1 VTRIGIQLPQLVE
14 RPTTSA
20 FAEAVECAVAAE
32 RLGYDAISVND
43 HVAYH
48 GPWLDGPALLAAAA
62 VRTSRIG
69 LATTVLLPGLR
80 GGAVSAQTLTAIDKL
95 SGGRLIA
102 GVGIGSYA
110 ADHALC
116 GVPYERR
123 GAALDEAIAV
133 LRERCPDGPPI
144 YVASWGRAL
153 RRVARNGD
161 GWVASALHNSPDAF
175 AEQWQRLRQLLADEG
190 RDPDAF
196 PNIVATL
203 FFYVGD
209 DAERVA
215 AERLAP
221 LLGKAPADV
230 LACGAFGSADAV
242 RERIRAYAD
251 AGAQQIHL
259 WPAADPLAQI
269 ETLASGGDG
278 LLLRH
283 RALRV

>member
-1 VTRIGIQLPQLVE
+1 VTRIGIHLPQLVE
-14 RPTTSA
+14 RPTTAA
-20 FAEAVECAVAAE
+20 FTEAVECAVAAE
-32 RLGYDAISVND
+32 RLGYDAVSIND
-43 HVAYH
+43 HVTYH
-48 GPWLDGPALLAAAA
+48 GPWLDGPTLLAAAA
-62 VRTSRIG
+62 ARTRDIG
-69 LATTVLLPGLR
+69 LATTVLLPALR
-80 GGAVSAQTLTAIDKL
+80 GAAVSAQTLTAIDRL

-102 GVGIGSYA
+102 GVGIGSHA

-153 RRVARNGD
+153 QRVARHGD
-161 GWVASALHNSPDAF
+161 GWVASALHNGPEAF
-175 AEQWQRLRQLLADEG
+175 AEQWQRLQRLLADEG
-190 RDPDAF
+190 RDPDGF

-215 AERLAP
+215 AEQLAP
-221 LLGKAPADV
+221 LLDKAPADV
-230 LACGAFGSADAV
+230 LACGAFGSAGDV

-269 ETLASGGDG
+269 EALASMGDG

>member
-1 VTRIGIQLPQLVE
+1 VTRIGIHLPQLVE
-14 RPTTSA
+14 RPTAAA

-43 HVAYH
+43 HVTYH

-62 VRTSRIG
+62 ARTSRIG
-69 LATTVLLPGLR
+69 LATTVLLPALR
-80 GGAVSAQTLTAIDKL
+80 GGAVSAQTVTAIDLL

-102 GVGIGSYA
+102 GVGIGSHA
-110 ADHALC
+110 ADHELC

-123 GAALDEAIAV
+123 GQALDAAIAV
-133 LRERCPDGPPI
+133 LRERCPAGPPI

-153 RRVARNGD
+153 PRVARAGD
-161 GWVASALHNSPDAF
+161 GWVASALHSGPEAF
-175 AEQWQRLRQLLADEG
+175 GEQWQRLRALLADEG

-209 DAERVA
+209 DAERVI

-221 LLGKAPADV
+221 LLGKAPDDM
-230 LACGAFGSADAV
+230 LACSAFGTAEDVAARV
-242 RERIRAYAD
+242 RAYAD
-251 AGAQQIHL
+251 AGAQQVHL
-259 WPAADPLAQI
+259 WPAADPLDQLEA
-269 ETLASGGDG
+269 LASSSDG
-278 LLLRH
+278 ALLR
-283 RALRV
+283 LRPVRV